1 MPDVVMEKMEHIERL
16 LLQLNAKID
25 NFLGYEDLT
34 SDEQEELKKI
44 RREVK
49 SGDYVPL
56 DKAL

>member
-34 SDEQEELKKI
+34 PQEKEDLKKI

-49 SGDYVPL
+49 SGEYVPL

>member
-1 MPDVVMEKMEHIERL
+1 MPDIVMEKMEHIEKL

-25 NFLGYEDLT
+25 NFLRYEDLT
-34 SDEQEELKKI
+34 PGEQEELARI
-44 RREVK
+44 RREVR